1 MPEVNANGNPV
12 AVLSGGAATGYR
24 VLALPTAGL
33 SFPHFDLQNFLS
45 SFRVTELFDAR
56 ITEEGDLLLA

>member
-45 SFRVTELFDAR
+45 FRATELFDAR